1 MTIAEIDHSATRGS
15 LQSEAYKRLREI
27 IIRQELSPGS
37 KVSELTLSRLTGYGR
52 APVRVALRGLVA
64 EGLVQIVPQSGVVV
78 ARIEPKTEL
87 KVLEVRAELE
97 RLLTKCA
104 LNRATDR
111 HRMRMLVIVHQ
122 LRNEVRKENLRF
134 GTLLRD
140 VHEVLTEA
148 ADNEFLTSVMD
159 RIHALSRRF
168 WYAHHET
175 ISDVERAAVLHAHRL
190 LRVVEKDLKSA
201 TAASDAIVAHVESY
215 VRRIMNLEANGRS
228 AATQDGSD
236 ASRAIFA
243 ASPNENSLGKPGD
256 TSWTRLQKRGA
267 RKQPQRV
274 PVR

>member
-122 LRNEVRKENLRF
+122 LRNEVRKENLAIR
-134 GTLLRD
+134 
-140 VHEVLTEA
+140 HPA
-148 ADNEFLTSVMD
+148 A
-159 RIHALSRRF
+159 RRPRG
-168 WYAHHET
+168 A
-175 ISDVERAAVLHAHRL
+175 
-190 LRVVEKDLKSA
+190 
-201 TAASDAIVAHVESY
+201 
-215 VRRIMNLEANGRS
+215 
-228 AATQDGSD
+228 DGS
-236 ASRAIFA
+236 
-243 ASPNENSLGKPGD
+243 GG
-256 TSWTRLQKRGA
+256 
-267 RKQPQRV
+267 QRV
-274 PVR
+274 SDQRHGPDSRPLTPILVRPPRNHQRR